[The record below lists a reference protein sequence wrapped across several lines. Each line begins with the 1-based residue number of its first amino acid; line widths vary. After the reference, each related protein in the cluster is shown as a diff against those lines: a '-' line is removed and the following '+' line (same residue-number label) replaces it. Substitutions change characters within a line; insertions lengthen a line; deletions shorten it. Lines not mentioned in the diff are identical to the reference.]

1 MSELQVGTQF
11 DTQIDRQFD
20 ARISRPAQPT
30 TAPPVNGALLFG
42 RYAFPPNR
50 LGYCGP
56 DDHPALFQYVTQ
68 GKTDQ
73 GLIDLE
79 RRFDGAFPYLRLI
92 AQANGIADP
101 FDRRV
106 VEAYWIGNAYLER
119 VGPSPFYD
127 SLGERFRNRMDS
139 RAFGWLSSKLEHG
152 ARPHHNFH
160 VFEVYLRA
168 GLVRDRAAQIGLE
181 RMDSCR
187 ISWGKVVQAD
197 GPELVVERQALAL
210 CEGKLM
216 LAEPAIMRV
225 TRQID
230 GRGFADDAQPGDYV
244 SIHWHWACEVLSPSA
259 LHRLTA
265 NTRRYLEMANQTL

>member
-1 MSELQVGTQF
+1 M
-11 DTQIDRQFD
+11 IDV
-20 ARISRPAQPT
+20 A
-30 TAPPVNGALLFG
+30 VNGALIFG

-68 GKTDQ
+68 GTTDQ
-73 GLIDLE
+73 GLLDLE

-106 VEAYWIGNAYLER
+106 VEAYWIGNEYLER
-119 VGPSPFYD
+119 VGASPFYE
-127 SLGERFRNRMDS
+127 SLGERFRSRMDTGT
-139 RAFGWLSSKLEHG
+139 FNWLASKLEHG

-160 VFEVYLRA
+160 VFEVYL
-168 GLVRDRAAQIGLE
+168 DRLAAIGLE

-187 ISWGKVVQAD
+187 ISWGRVSAVD
-197 GPELVVERQALAL
+197 GAELVVERPALEL
-210 CEGKLM
+210 REGKLA
-216 LAEPAIMRV
+216 LTEPVPMRV

-230 GRGFADDAQPGDYV
+230 GRGFADGARIGDYV
-244 SIHWHWACEVLSPSA
+244 SIHWSWICEVLGASA
-259 LHRLTA
+259 LRRLTA
-265 NTRRYLEMANQTL
+265 NTKRYMALANQTL

>member
-1 MSELQVGTQF
+1 MI
-11 DTQIDRQFD
+11 DT
-20 ARISRPAQPT
+20 A
-30 TAPPVNGALLFG
+30 VNGALLFG

-56 DDHPALFQYVTQ
+56 DDHPALFQYVTN
-68 GKTDQ
+68 GITDR
-73 GLIDLE
+73 GLLDLE

-119 VGPSPFYD
+119 VGASPFYE
-127 SLGERFRNRMDS
+127 SLGERFRNRMDTGT
-139 RAFGWLSSKLEHG
+139 FTWLASKLEHG

-168 GLVRDRAAQIGLE
+168 GLMRDNHAHIALD

-187 ISWGKVVQAD
+187 ISWARVAAVD
-197 GPELVVERQALAL
+197 GAELVVERPALEL
-210 CEGKLM
+210 REGKLA
-216 LAEPAIMRV
+216 LTEPRV
-225 TRQID
+225 KRITRQIE
-230 GRGFADDAQPGDYV
+230 GHGFADGAQAGDFV
-244 SIHWHWACEVLSPSA
+244 SIHWNWVCEVLDASA
-259 LHRLTA
+259 LRRLMA
-265 NTRRYLEMANQTL
+265 NTRRYLALANQTF

>member
-1 MSELQVGTQF
+1 MIQV
-11 DTQIDRQFD
+11 
-20 ARISRPAQPT
+20 AHE
-30 TAPPVNGALLFG
+30 GALLFG

-68 GKTDQ
+68 GVTDQ

-92 AQANGIADP
+92 AQANNIPDP

-106 VEAYWIGNAYLER
+106 VEAYWIGNGYLER
-119 VGPSPFYD
+119 VTASPFYD
-127 SLGERFRNRMDS
+127 SLGERCRNRMDPRS
-139 RAFGWLSSKLEHG
+139 FEWLASKLESG

-168 GLVRDRAAQIGLE
+168 GLVRDNRANIGLT

-187 ISWGKVVQAD
+187 ISWGCVAEVD
-197 GPELVVERQALAL
+197 GAELVVERPALEL
-210 CEGKLM
+210 REGKLA
-216 LAEPAIMRV
+216 LTEPRAFRAL
-225 TRQID
+225 RQLD

-244 SIHWHWACEVLSPSA
+244 SIHWNWVCEKLEDSS
-259 LHRLTA
+259 LRRLIA
-265 NTRRYLEMANQTL
+265 NTRRYLATANQTL

>member
-1 MSELQVGTQF
+1 MIQV
-11 DTQIDRQFD
+11 
-20 ARISRPAQPT
+20 AHE
-30 TAPPVNGALLFG
+30 GALLFG

-68 GKTDQ
+68 GVTDQ
-73 GLIDLE
+73 GLIELE

-92 AQANGIADP
+92 AQANNIPDP

-119 VGPSPFYD
+119 VTASPFYD
-127 SLGERFRNRMDS
+127 SLGERFRNRMDPGS
-139 RAFGWLSSKLEHG
+139 FSWLASKLESG

-168 GLVRDRAAQIGLE
+168 GLMRDNRANIGLT

-187 ISWGKVVQAD
+187 ISWGRVAEVD
-197 GPELVVERQALAL
+197 GAELVVERPALELRDGKLAL
-210 CEGKLM
+210 T
-216 LAEPAIMRV
+216 EPRSMRV
-225 TRQID
+225 LRQLD
-230 GRGFADDAQPGDYV
+230 GRGFADEARPGDHV
-244 SIHWHWACEVLSPSA
+244 SVHWNWVCEVLDPLA
-259 LHRLTA
+259 LRRLIA
-265 NTRRYLEMANQTL
+265 NTRRYLDLANQTL